1 MSVIA
6 IVGMPGSGKTTVGR
20 HLAKRL
26 NLRFVDSDHEIERE
40 LGCSIKQYFELEGE
54 QAFRDVEQRVIAS
67 LCQYPPHEGL
77 DGMVLATGGGAVLR
91 AENRRELR
99 AGAWV
104 VYLRSH
110 PAELAKRLR
119 FDKSRPLLQG
129 GNAAKRL
136 QDLFDQRDAYYKE
149 TAHFT
154 ADTGRPSVHMLVNTI
169 AMQYEMRGLTQ

>member
-40 LGCSIKQYFELEGE
+40 LGCSIKQYFEVEGE
-54 QAFRDVEQRVIAS
+54 QAFRDVEQRVIAE
-67 LCQYPPHEGL
+67 LCKHPPSEGF
-77 DGMVLATGGGAVLR
+77 DGTVIATGGGAVLR
-91 AENRRELR
+91 SDNRHALR
-99 AGAWV
+99 THAWV
-104 VYLRSH
+104 VYLRSS
-110 PAELAKRLR
+110 PLELAKRLR

-129 GNAAKRL
+129 GNAARRL
-136 QDLFDQRDAYYKE
+136 QDLFAQRDGFYKE
-149 TAHFT
+149 AAHFT